1 MKKAYTVEIEEQG
14 GLGGS
19 GHPIMVF
26 ERLEDAEEFEMM
38 VRENVVIREI
48 LFVEDNRLAKEA
60 REYCNAQ
67 AKNG

>member
-1 MKKAYTVEIEEQG
+1 MKKAYTVEIDD
-14 GLGGS
+14 LGCGNT
-19 GHPIMVF
+19 GYPIIVF

-38 VRENVVIREI
+38 AREPVTVREI